1 MTTTTPQV
9 GDAPTTT
16 TLSTADATWVT
27 SPSRGRMVERLRTWW
42 RAVRSPSVAVPLVIF
57 ILMVIA
63 CFAGPYILNLPDPT
77 TGNLNDAL
85 LPPGSPG
92 YPLGTN
98 ELGNNEVSRLLWG
111 GQVSIIVGL
120 GATAFSLIIGSFLGM
135 LAGYSGRA
143 VEIVIMRL
151 FDALLAFPGLI
162 LALILAD
169 FLGPS
174 MWNTIVAIGVF
185 GIARFG
191 RLAWA
196 QTIGVRHRDFVVAAR
211 SDGVGG
217 GPIVLGHMMPNVMPT
232 LLGFSLFTVGTA
244 MTIEA
249 GLSFLGLGVQQPQ
262 PTWGNMIAGA
272 QQYMSLAP
280 WLLFLP
286 AAFLVITVLS
296 LNLVADSLRVRL
308 ELER

>member
-1 MTTTTPQV
+1 MTTATRPLGASVT
-9 GDAPTTT
+9 G
-16 TLSTADATWVT
+16 LSDADATWVSGST
-27 SPSRGRMVERLRTWW
+27 RGRMVATLRTWR
-42 RAVRSPSVAVPLVIF
+42 RAILSPSVAFPLAVFLIV
-57 ILMVIA
+57 VIA
-63 CFAGPYILNLPDPT
+63 CFAGPEILNLPSPIV
-77 TGNLNDAL
+77 GNLNDTL

-98 ELGNNEVSRLLWG
+98 ELGNDELSRLLWG
-111 GQVSIIVGL
+111 GQISIIVGL
-120 GATAFSLIIGSFLGM
+120 GATAFGLIVGSFLGM
-135 LAGYSGRA
+135 LAAYSGRA
-143 VEIVIMRL
+143 VEVVIMRL

-169 FLGPS
+169 FLGPNV
-174 MWNTIVAIGVF
+174 WNTILAIGIF

-211 SDGVGG
+211 SDGVPSGS
-217 GPIVLGHMMPNVMPT
+217 IVLGHMVPNVMPT
-232 LLGFSLFTVGTA
+232 LLGFALFTVGTA

-280 WLLFLP
+280 WLLILP
-286 AAFLVITVLS
+286 AAMLVITILS
-296 LNLVADSLRVRL
+296 LNLVADSLRIRL
-308 ELER
+308 DEER